1 MMKVCKKCGLDKPLS
16 EFSKS
21 GFRNGKQVYKS
32 RCKKCL
38 SKENNIWYFEGGGKE
53 TRDVYNKKYHEDG
66 RKENRRKNR
75 LQEAKDYL
83 GNICWCCGATENLQF
98 DHIDPKTK
106 SFNINAQ
113 DSWEKLIPELDK
125 CQLLCPPCH
134 LKKTLTIDL
143 PIIMEKKKGLT

>member
-1 MMKVCKKCGLDKPLS
+1 MSELTYYQKNRDKIRAQQKARHQQRKLEDPEYMEKRRESDRKYHS
-16 EFSKS
+16 E
-21 GFRNGKQVYKS
+21 R
-32 RCKKCL
+32 
-38 SKENNIWYFEGGGKE
+38 GGKIK
-53 TRDVYNKKYHEDG
+53 RDAYNKKYHEDG

-106 SFNINAQ
+106 CFNINPQ
-113 DSWEKLIPELDK
+113 DSWEKMIPELDK
-125 CQLLCPPCH
+125 CQLLCRLCH
-134 LKKTLTIDL
+134 LKKTFTIDL